1 MLFLTDVDHVSFE
14 KANET
19 RQNNL
24 QSATV
29 SLQVVIGLCK
39 RKETAALKSKPP
51 FHKARENMS
60 AVRRLFFFCPRAADI
75 HIHYFENIVSKLY
88 RFSMSKSRTFSARF
102 THVLFFYVRYTV
114 RVPRKERIIMSILLQ
129 VKNITKIYPNQPK
142 PGLDNISFE
151 VAQGEF
157 LGIMGA
163 SGSGKTTLLNVLS
176 TIDVPTNGH
185 IVMGK
190 THIEKLGQRQAAD
203 FRKNNLGFIFQEY
216 FLLDSLTV
224 RENIAVPLTLLHKP
238 AQEID
243 RKVKELAE
251 LFGIDSQLKKYPS
264 ELSGGQRQ
272 RVAAARA
279 MVKRPPLI
287 FADEP
292 TGALD
297 SGSATELLT
306 ALKEVNHTLG
316 TTILMVTHDPYA
328 ASYTD
333 RILYFKDG
341 HIISELQRH
350 NSERRC
356 FYEAIMQESARQ
368 DEKR

>member
-1 MLFLTDVDHVSFE
+1 MD
-14 KANET
+14 K
-19 RQNNL
+19 
-24 QSATV
+24 
-29 SLQVVIGLCK
+29 
-39 RKETAALKSKPP
+39 
-51 FHKARENMS
+51 
-60 AVRRLFFFCPRAADI
+60 
-75 HIHYFENIVSKLY
+75 
-88 RFSMSKSRTFSARF
+88 
-102 THVLFFYVRYTV
+102 
-114 RVPRKERIIMSILLQ
+114 LLQ
-129 VKNITKIYPNQPK
+129 VKNITKVYPAQPK
-142 PGLDNISFE
+142 PGLDLVSFD
-151 VAQGEF
+151 VMKGEF

-176 TIDVPTNGH
+176 TIDIPTSGT
-185 IVMGK
+185 ISMGNVK
-190 THIEKLGQRQAAD
+190 IEELNQTQAAD
-203 FRKNNLGFIFQEY
+203 FRKKYLGFIFQEY

-224 RENIAVPLTLLHKP
+224 KENIAVPLTLLHKS
-238 AQEID
+238 AKEIET
-243 RKVKELAE
+243 RVNELAE
-251 LFGIDSQLKKYPS
+251 LFGIASQLKKYPS

-297 SGSATELLT
+297 SSSATELLS
-306 ALKEVNHTLG
+306 ALSEVNQAIG

-350 NSERRC
+350 NRERRD
-356 FYEAIMQESARQ
+356 FYEEIMREVAHQ
-368 DEKR
+368 DEQR

>member
-1 MLFLTDVDHVSFE
+1 
-14 KANET
+14 
-19 RQNNL
+19 
-24 QSATV
+24 
-29 SLQVVIGLCK
+29 
-39 RKETAALKSKPP
+39 
-51 FHKARENMS
+51 MS
-60 AVRRLFFFCPRAADI
+60 
-75 HIHYFENIVSKLY
+75 
-88 RFSMSKSRTFSARF
+88 T
-102 THVLFFYVRYTV
+102 
-114 RVPRKERIIMSILLQ
+114 LLQ
-129 VKNITKIYPNQPK
+129 VMDVTKVYKNQPK
-142 PGLDNISFE
+142 PGLDHVSFE
-151 VAQGEF
+151 VEKGEF

-176 TIDVPTNGH
+176 TIDIPTSGH

-190 THIEKLGQRQAAD
+190 THIEKLGQGQAAD

-238 AQEID
+238 AKEID
-243 RKVKELAE
+243 KKVKELAE

-297 SGSATELLT
+297 SSSATELLT
-306 ALKEVNHTLG
+306 ALTEVNHTLG

-350 NSERRC
+350 DAERRR